1 MQMAN
6 FCPTPE
12 SDRSAFRQIVLRAAA
27 TARNCAK
34 QFYLA
39 DPKVRMK
46 MLNSIK
52 DFIAKCRAPERKR
65 TVKERDPW
73 ER

>member
-1 MQMAN
+1 MVMKETEIIEPIKESMA
-6 FCPTPE
+6 TPE

-34 QFYLA
+34 QFYFA
-39 DPKVRMK
+39 EPKARKK

-52 DFIAKCRAPERKR
+52 DFIAKCRAQRE
-65 TVKERDPW
+65 TEQ
-73 ER
+73 